1 MSLSSSKLIRAFSSW
16 RMATVLLL
24 GFSSGVPLALTGSTL
39 QAWMTVEKVDLTVI
53 GIFALVGL
61 PYTLK
66 FLWAPAMDRY
76 VPPFLGRRR
85 GWILITQLLLMAMLS
100 LMALCD
106 PSGAP
111 GLLALVAFLVAFCSA
126 SQDIVVDA
134 YRTEI
139 LNESERG
146 IGVGIYIMGYRIAMI
161 VSGALALVLSDHVS
175 WRAVYLIMA
184 SIFGVAMVVT
194 WFAPEPEHR
203 APPPKT
209 MAEAITLPLVDFF
222 KRKGAIESLV
232 FILLYKLGDVAVGS
246 MTMPFMISMGFSRTE
261 IGAVNKGMG
270 LAATIVGSLSGG
282 ALMVRL
288 GQYRALWLFGIL
300 AACSNLT
307 FMLLAH
313 TGKSYPVMISA
324 IGIENFATGMGTAA
338 FSAFLMSLCNMRFT
352 ASQYA
357 LLTSLMAVSRVFIGS
372 QTGWM
377 AKSLGWEMYFLTCSS
392 LAIPGLMMLF
402 RYSKWMHIDTDD
414 TPQGSLSYSQ

>member
-1 MSLSSSKLIRAFSSW
+1 
-16 RMATVLLL
+16 MATVLLF
-24 GFSSGVPLALTGSTL
+24 GFSSGIPLALTGSTL

-85 GWILITQLLLMAMLS
+85 GWILITQFLLMIMLS
-100 LMALCD
+100 VMALSS

-111 GLLALVAFLVAFCSA
+111 GMLALVAFLVAFCSA

-139 LNESERG
+139 LSESERG

-161 VSGALALVLSDHVS
+161 VSGALALVLSDHLS
-175 WRAVYLIMA
+175 WRAVYLTMA
-184 SIFGVAMVVT
+184 SVFAVAMVVT

-203 APPPKT
+203 APPPKS
-209 MAEAITLPLVDFF
+209 MAEAITLPLLDFF
-222 KRKGAIESLV
+222 KRRGAIESLI

-282 ALMVRL
+282 ALMMRL
-288 GQYRALWLFGIL
+288 GQYRALWVFGAL

-357 LLTSLMAVSRVFIGS
+357 LLTSLMAISRVFIGS
-372 QTGWM
+372 LTGWM
-377 AKSLGWEMYFLTCSS
+377 AKSLGWELFFLTCSS
-392 LAIPGLMMLF
+392 MAIPGLLMLF
-402 RYSKWMHIDTDD
+402 RYSKWMRTDIDE

>member
-1 MSLSSSKLIRAFSSW
+1 
-16 RMATVLLL
+16 MATVLLF
-24 GFSSGVPLALTGSTL
+24 GFSSGIPLALTGSTL

-85 GWILITQLLLMAMLS
+85 GWILITQFLLMIMLS
-100 LMALCD
+100 VMALSS

-111 GLLALVAFLVAFCSA
+111 GMLALVAFLVAFCSA

-139 LNESERG
+139 LSESERG

-161 VSGALALVLSDHVS
+161 VSGALALVLSDHLS
-175 WRAVYLIMA
+175 WRSVYLTMA
-184 SIFGVAMVVT
+184 SVFAVAMVVT

-203 APPPKT
+203 APPPKS
-209 MAEAITLPLVDFF
+209 MAEAITLPLLDFF
-222 KRKGAIESLV
+222 KRRGAIESLI

-282 ALMVRL
+282 ALMMRL
-288 GQYRALWLFGIL
+288 GQYRALWVFGAL

-357 LLTSLMAVSRVFIGS
+357 LLTSLMAISRVFIGS
-372 QTGWM
+372 LTGWM
-377 AKSLGWEMYFLTCSS
+377 AKSLGWELFFLTCSS
-392 LAIPGLMMLF
+392 MAIPGLLMLF
-402 RYSKWMHIDTDD
+402 RYSKWMRTDIDE

>member
-1 MSLSSSKLIRAFSSW
+1 MLSVMALSS
-16 RMATVLLL
+16 
-24 GFSSGVPLALTGSTL
+24 
-39 QAWMTVEKVDLTVI
+39 
-53 GIFALVGL
+53 
-61 PYTLK
+61 
-66 FLWAPAMDRY
+66 
-76 VPPFLGRRR
+76 
-85 GWILITQLLLMAMLS
+85 
-100 LMALCD
+100 

-111 GLLALVAFLVAFCSA
+111 GMLALVAFLVAFCSA

-139 LNESERG
+139 LSESERG

-161 VSGALALVLSDHVS
+161 VSGALALVLSDHLS
-175 WRAVYLIMA
+175 WRAVYLTMA
-184 SIFGVAMVVT
+184 SVFAVAMVVT

-203 APPPKT
+203 APPPKS
-209 MAEAITLPLVDFF
+209 MAEAITLPLLDFF
-222 KRKGAIESLV
+222 KRRGAIESLI

-282 ALMVRL
+282 ALMMRL
-288 GQYRALWLFGIL
+288 GQYRALWVFGAL

-357 LLTSLMAVSRVFIGS
+357 LLTSLMAISRVFIGS
-372 QTGWM
+372 LTGWM
-377 AKSLGWEMYFLTCSS
+377 AKSLGWELFFLTCSS
-392 LAIPGLMMLF
+392 MAIPGLLMLF
-402 RYSKWMHIDTDD
+402 RYSKWMRTDIDE